1 MSRYREAP
9 ETQATPPSGL
19 LKGKAAVIT
28 GGGTGLGAAMAKLF
42 AAEGARVA
50 VTGRRPAPLEETAG
64 AILAAGGEALA
75 LPGDVSNAG
84 DVQAA
89 VDGTVGAFGGIDI
102 LVNNAGLH
110 SKPFLTHEMPIDW
123 FDRFY
128 AVNLRGPFLM
138 VRAAVPH
145 MLERDYPA
153 ILNISSMVGVSAFK
167 YCAAYGAAKA
177 GLQHLTKVVA
187 LDYADRN
194 LRANCIAPGGMD
206 GTETERLESPDLAL
220 LRESIRPAPLGWLP
234 HVDQMAQLALFL
246 VGPHS
251 RHITGAIFSA
261 DGGATAR

>member
-1 MSRYREAP
+1 MTRYREAP
-9 ETQATPPSGL
+9 EPQATPPSGL
-19 LKGKAAVIT
+19 LKGKAAIIT
-28 GGGTGLGAAMAKLF
+28 GGGTGLGAAMARLF
-42 AAEGARVA
+42 AAEGAKVA
-50 VTGRRPAPLEETAG
+50 VTGRRPAPLEETAA
-64 AILAAGGEALA
+64 AIRAGGGEAIA
-75 LPGDVSNAG
+75 LPGDVSNPG

-89 VDGTVGAFGGIDI
+89 VEGAVAAFGGIDI

-110 SKPFLTHEMPIDW
+110 SKPFLTHETPIDW

-138 VRAAVPH
+138 IRAAVPH

-187 LDYADRN
+187 LDYADRD
-194 LRANCIAPGGMD
+194 LRANCIAPGGMA
-206 GTETERLESPDLAL
+206 GTETEKLEPGDLAL
-220 LRESIRPAPLGWLP
+220 LQESIRPAPLGWMP

-246 VGPHS
+246 VGPHA

-261 DGGATAR
+261 DGGTTAR

>member
-9 ETQATPPSGL
+9 EPQATPPSDL
-19 LKGKAAVIT
+19 LKGKVAIIT

-42 AAEGARVA
+42 AAEGAKVA
-50 VTGRRPAPLEETAG
+50 VTGRRPAPLEETAA
-64 AILAAGGEALA
+64 AIHAGGGEALA
-75 LPGDVSNAG
+75 LPGDVSDPD

-89 VDGTVGAFGGIDI
+89 VDGAVAAFGAIDI

-110 SKPFLTHEMPIDW
+110 SKPFLTHETPIEW
-123 FDRFY
+123 FDNFQ

-138 VRAAVPH
+138 IRAAVPH
-145 MLERDYPA
+145 MLGCDYPA
-153 ILNISSMVGVSAFK
+153 ILNISSMVGVSGFK
-167 YCAAYGAAKA
+167 YCASYGAAKA

-206 GTETERLESPDLAL
+206 GTETERLESLDLTL
-220 LRESIRPAPLGWLP
+220 LRESIRPSPLGWLP

-261 DGGATAR
+261 DGGSTAR

>member
-1 MSRYREAP
+1 MTRYREAP
-9 ETQATPPSGL
+9 EPHATPPSDL
-19 LKGKAAVIT
+19 LKGKAAIIT

-42 AAEGARVA
+42 AAEGAKVV

-64 AILAAGGEALA
+64 AIHDAGGEALA
-75 LPGDVSNAG
+75 LPGDVSRPD
-84 DVQAA
+84 DVHAA
-89 VDGTVGAFGGIDI
+89 VEGAAAAFGGIDI

-110 SKPFLTHEMPIDW
+110 SKPFLTHETPIDW

-138 VRAAVPH
+138 IRAAVPH

-153 ILNISSMVGVSAFK
+153 ILNISSMVGVSGFK
-167 YCAAYGAAKA
+167 YCASYGAAKS

-187 LDYADRN
+187 LDYADRG
-194 LRANCIAPGGMD
+194 LRANCIAPGGME
-206 GTETERLESPDLAL
+206 GTETEKLEAHDTAL

-251 RHITGAIFSA
+251 RHVTGAVFSA